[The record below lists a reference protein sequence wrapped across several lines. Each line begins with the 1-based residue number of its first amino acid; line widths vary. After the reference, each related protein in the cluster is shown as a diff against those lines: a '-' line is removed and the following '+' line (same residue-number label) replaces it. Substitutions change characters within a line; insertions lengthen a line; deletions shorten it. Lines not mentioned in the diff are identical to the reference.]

1 MKVKVTKAPIYSF
14 IFDENSKAWVDDFER
29 NKFFLVHQ
37 QAYMNQKLKVNGHI
51 FLNEV
56 LDALGLPRTQNGQ
69 VVGWMADGNGDNYI
83 NFGLF
88 NTSRKGVDG
97 TIVLDF
103 NVDGY
108 ILDKI

>member
-1 MKVKVTKAPIYSF
+1 MKVKVEPAPIYTF
-14 IFDENSKAWVDDFER
+14 IFDEVSNAWVDAFESNR
-29 NKFFLVHQ
+29 FFLLHQ
-37 QAYMNQKLKVNGHI
+37 QEYMNQKLKANGHV

-69 VVGWMADGNGDNYI
+69 VVGWVSDGNGDNYI
-83 NFGLF
+83 DFGL
-88 NTSRKGVDG
+88 NSDHKGVNG
-97 TIVLDF
+97 AIVLNF